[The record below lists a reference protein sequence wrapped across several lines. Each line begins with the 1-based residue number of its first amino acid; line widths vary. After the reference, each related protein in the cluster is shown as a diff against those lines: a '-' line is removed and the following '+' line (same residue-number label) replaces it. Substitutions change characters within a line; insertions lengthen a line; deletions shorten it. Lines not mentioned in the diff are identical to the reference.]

1 MKNVF
6 KLVALALL
14 IIGAGSCQK
23 DKLNPTS
30 PVFVLDNLAFST
42 PARINSQV
50 FGLYDAC
57 KSGAFLGCR
66 MAAFSD
72 IRGEEFINRTQNA
85 VTGLTTW
92 NQSFFNGTN
101 EVNYF
106 WQTGYAV
113 INQCNNFIDGL
124 NANAKV
130 LNDAKLQAQY
140 EAEARFVRAL
150 AYSYLVTLYCRPYAE
165 ANGVSRG
172 LPLRLNAEKDLN
184 NNDLAPTNVAGIYAQ
199 ILKDLDFAEANLGL
213 ISTSNVTP
221 TPAASVT
228 TLLNTTRAHRNTA
241 IALKTRIYLAM
252 QRWSDVITE
261 ANKIVSTAAPFK
273 STTGV
278 AHNLMPDIAV
288 TFATPYTSAESI
300 FSFPFSDVDQPGTQ
314 NSIALYWAAAPIG
327 NGEYNLNLTT
337 GVGIAVD
344 TPSFRVAD
352 SRRKFISKT
361 GTLTYLNGKFA
372 TGPINIDYMPILRY
386 AEVLLNL
393 AEATTRSSTTI
404 DARAIALLNAVR
416 QRSDPGV
423 TFAAADFATTDALR
437 NAIWKERRI
446 EFLGEGFRS
455 FDITRNLLPFP
466 AKTGAASVAV
476 TSASYVYPIPASEI
490 AINKLM
496 TP

>member
-1 MKNVF
+1 LHRNKNIFEMKNVF
-6 KLVALALL
+6 KLVACALL

-23 DKLNPTS
+23 DKLNPTT
-30 PVFVLDNLAFST
+30 PVFVLDNLAYST

-124 NANAKV
+124 NANAKI
-130 LNDAKLQAQY
+130 LNDPKLQLQY

-150 AYSYLVTLYCRPYAE
+150 SYSYLVTLYCRPYAE
-165 ANGVSRG
+165 ANGASRG

-184 NNDLAPTNVAGIYAQ
+184 NNNLAPTDVAGIYTQ
-199 ILKDLDFAEANLGL
+199 ILKDLDFAEANLALTNG
-213 ISTSNVTP
+213 T
-221 TPAASVT
+221 A
-228 TLLNTTRAHRNTA
+228 LLNTTRAHRNTA

-261 ANKIVSTAAPFK
+261 ANKIVTTAGPFK
-273 STTGV
+273 SSTGV

-327 NGEYNLNLTT
+327 NGEYNLNLTA

-372 TGPINIDYMPILRY
+372 TGPINIDYMPIIRY

-404 DARAIALLNAVR
+404 DVRAIALLNAVR
-416 QRSDPGV
+416 QRSDAGV
-423 TFAAADFATTDALR
+423 TFAAADFATPDALR

-446 EFLGEGFRS
+446 EFIGEGFRA